1 MITKILA
8 ILLLFAVAGPAFA
21 DQPQPDDFAYGMFLK
36 TDGGEALYETILTL
50 PVYRSV
56 TRGDLG
62 DLCVFNGQREVV
74 PFAIIRPPL
83 EKTREAE
90 SVQLP
95 IFPLFAPVGQSAE
108 NLSLRV
114 TKDKTGSIINVTTG
128 TGAGQGR
135 EISAYLVD
143 AGRVGAAV
151 SALELELRKPEDGF
165 VRRVT
170 VESGN
175 DLELWTTISPET
187 TIVSLRYGAHTLERR
202 MIELGSVRAPYFRIS
217 SPDPGGMP
225 ELAGIR
231 ARLAAEAREPDRQWI
246 TSTPGKTVKGGISDY
261 TFDTAGHMPVDRI
274 RVDLPQEN
282 TLVNATFY
290 SRPSK
295 GESWTA
301 RQSSLVYRLR
311 LQGHYIA
318 NADISF
324 PPCTDRYWLMRIDQ
338 TGGGIGVGTPKLEFG
353 WIPEKLVFVAR
364 GAGPFLLAC
373 GSLRTRV
380 MDNRGNEL
388 LTEFKNLRKEN
399 IVAKAATIG
408 PRTILGG
415 KTALRPG
422 MIPRDW
428 KTSVLWGV
436 LVLGVALLSWM
447 AVRLYRQLK

>member
-1 MITKILA
+1 MISKILA
-8 ILLLFAVAGPAFA
+8 ILLVFAVAGPAFA
-21 DQPQPDDFAYGMFLK
+21 NQPRPDDFAYGMFLK
-36 TDGGEALYETILTL
+36 TDGGEALYETMLSL

-83 EKTREAE
+83 ETARQAE
-90 SVQLP
+90 SVPLP
-95 IFPLFAPVGQSAE
+95 IFPLFAPVGQRAE
-108 NLSLRV
+108 NLSLQV

-143 AGRVGAAV
+143 AGHAGPAV
-151 SALELELRKPEDGF
+151 SALELELRALGDGF

-170 VESGN
+170 VESGT
-175 DLELWTTISPET
+175 DLEHWTTISPET

-202 MIELGSVRAPYFRIS
+202 TIELGSVRASYYRIS

-231 ARLAAEAREPDRQWI
+231 ARLAAEAREPERQWI
-246 TSTPGKTVKGGISDY
+246 TSAPGKAVKGGISDY

-274 RVDLPQEN
+274 RVELPQDN
-282 TLVNATFY
+282 TLVNAIFY

-295 GESWTA
+295 GEPWTA
-301 RQSSLVYRLR
+301 RQSTLVYRLR

-318 NADISF
+318 NADITF

-338 TGGGIGVGTPKLEFG
+338 TGGGLGVGTPKLVFG
-353 WIPEKLVFVAR
+353 WVPEKLVFVAR
-364 GAGPFLLAC
+364 GAGPFILAC
-373 GSLRTRV
+373 GSLRARV
-380 MDNRGNEL
+380 DGNGGNEL
-388 LTEFKNLRKEN
+388 LAEFKNLRKEN
-399 IVAKAATIG
+399 IVAKSATIG

-415 KTALRPG
+415 ETALRPG
-422 MIPRDW
+422 IIPRDW
-428 KTSVLWGV
+428 KTCILWGA
-436 LVLGVALLSWM
+436 LVLGVALLAWM
-447 AVRLYRQLK
+447 AIRLHRQLK